1 MSESKNELSS
11 INDRYRNGGDIC
23 EYQKRRRYDL
33 IDYHNRMGIRPVELR
48 NELIAMGFYDEED
61 KDMLMIVEKERK

>member
-1 MSESKNELSS
+1 
-11 INDRYRNGGDIC
+11 
-23 EYQKRRRYDL
+23 
-33 IDYHNRMGIRPVELR
+33 MGIRPVELR